1 MGNMITEEEE
11 EETAQKKEK
20 QQGLER
26 AIEEAKW
33 DMYAERWDLA
43 EKQLQEARET
53 AIRLRNKDKIDAILE
68 LFRKCTAKEKVE
80 LGK

>member
-1 MGNMITEEEE
+1 MGDIITEDED
-11 EETAQKKEK
+11 TAQKREK

-26 AIEEAKW
+26 SIEEAKW

-53 AIRLRNKDKIDAILE
+53 AVRLRNKDKIDVILE
-68 LFRKCTAKEKVE
+68 LLGKCKAKEKVE